1 MKKFIVKTL
10 PIYADTPLERDN
22 QISTYVNHIY
32 EQKQG
37 KIEHIMY
44 YDENHITVIWS
55 TESSID

>member
-1 MKKFIVKTL
+1 MKEVRVETL
-10 PIYADTPLERDN
+10 PVYADTSLERDN
-22 QISTYVNHIY
+22 QISTYLNHIY

-55 TESSID
+55 TESGID